1 MSTKRN
7 RRAGQMLGEIL
18 APALTG
24 GAKPQP
30 ARAPKKDSPKQR
42 PNPGAAPK
50 HPAPGKTA
58 KVASTGLSKR
68 DIVLNAISTKDGATL
83 GALMTLTGWQAHSV
97 RGAIA
102 TMRTQD
108 ELPIVS
114 TRDDDGVRSYRLVA
128 EATAKA
134 DAAPKKKAAAAAAKK
149 PARKVAKKA
158 VAKRTR

>member
-1 MSTKRN
+1 MSAKKN
-7 RRAGQMLGEIL
+7 RRAGQILGDIL

-24 GAKPQP
+24 AAKPQP
-30 ARAPKKDSPKQR
+30 ARGPAKDSPKQR

-50 HPAPGKTA
+50 HPAPGKKA

-108 ELPIVS
+108 KLAIVS
-114 TRDDDGVRSYRLVA
+114 TRDDAGVRSYRLA
-128 EATAKA
+128 EAQAKA
-134 DAAPKKKAAAAAAKK
+134 PAKKAAAAAAAKK

-158 VAKRTR
+158 TAKRTR